1 MLGRSVAPSAGSG
14 SRAPE
19 RVWWLARPIGLCPI
33 TTHSRL
39 LCLIRTR
46 LEDGW
51 CADVQRDPRKVVDWG
66 QLNAIVQGGPR
77 PPRLVFIMWD
87 DWANGSTMSS
97 SRRGSVERSRLAP
110 GLRRHSVSA
119 RVAGRVH
126 RPESVREKRLCL
138 ERASLP
144 REFDQVLRDQL
155 RPFRLGSPDL
165 AAVDDVSHCYD
176 PRRVAAAPPPLRR
189 GSHEKESGP
198 IPR

>member
-1 MLGRSVAPSAGSG
+1 MLCRSVAPSAGSG
-14 SRAPE
+14 SRASE
-19 RVWWLARPIGLCPI
+19 RAWWLARPIGLRPI
-33 TTHSRL
+33 TTDSRL

-46 LEDGW
+46 HEDGW

-144 REFDQVLRDQL
+144 VSSIKFCETNFGLSA
-155 RPFRLGSPDL
+155 LGAPTSPPSTMCRI
-165 AAVDDVSHCYD
+165 AMI
-176 PRRVAAAPPPLRR
+176 PGGLRR
-189 GSHEKESGP
+189 RLP
-198 IPR
+198 P